1 MKPYIFLPNKIES
14 DWYLAPEL
22 ACWLKD
28 WLTNIEEAIE
38 HGSIS
43 SSECVQ
49 GLLSELLLYGEARYD
64 WLSVERE
71 LLRDDA
77 EYPMAYSKQYGRKLY
92 KFDKQ
97 WRQMPV
103 YAIYN
108 SFWLNS
114 YYGEVQVDK
123 YQELIYNLIQPNG
136 WIYNREVSNTQL
148 RTRMKSEL
156 FMSFAMGIEILCA
169 TTLSESL
176 KHHLE
181 ASIASRA
188 LTEYISAEYFRYQ
201 ALQRLELLYQF
212 PEGIGQ
218 LLYRCEAYEGYND
231 FCVSNKIDDYMG
243 TKKRTWHDFVI
254 PTPLIS
260 GMAQELGQICKEEER
275 QYVEAK
281 MKDYAEHLRANPM
294 KISAFT
300 MRDIDVPFGS
310 GITPLEVIAS
320 AMIVNKY
327 TK

>member
-1 MKPYIFLPNKIES
+1 MKTYIFLPDKIE
-14 DWYLAPEL
+14 DNWYLALE
-22 ACWLKD
+22 LKD
-28 WLTNIEEAIE
+28 WLENWLITIEEQIE

-43 SSECVQ
+43 SSECIQ
-49 GLLSELLLYGEARYD
+49 GLLSELLLYGEDRYD

-71 LLRDDA
+71 LLCDDTGN
-77 EYPMAYSKQYGRKLY
+77 PMAYSEQYGKKLY
-92 KFDKQ
+92 KFDRQ
-97 WRQMPV
+97 WKQMPV

-108 SFWLNS
+108 SFWINS

-136 WIYNREVSNTQL
+136 WIYNRDVSNTQL

-156 FMSFAMGIEILCA
+156 FMSFAMGTEILCETA
-169 TTLSESL
+169 LPESL
-176 KHHLE
+176 KHRLE
-181 ASIASRA
+181 AIVASRE

-212 PEGIGQ
+212 PEGIEQ

-231 FCVSNKIDDYMG
+231 FCVSNKVDDYMG
-243 TKKRTWHDFVI
+243 TKKRIQHDMAI
-254 PTPLIS
+254 HTPLIS
-260 GMAQELGQICKEEER
+260 GMAQKLGQLCKEEE
-275 QYVEAK
+275 QQHVEAR
-281 MKDYAEHLRANPM
+281 MRNYANYLKENPM

-310 GITPLEVIAS
+310 GLTPLEVIAS

-327 TK
+327 IK